1 MAEANKAP
9 VAKQPS
15 LEPIESVVVKK
26 FYAPNN
32 QMMEVGQP
40 YVYSPDENEDEAK
53 RLPYPWPLLR
63 PQNKSLEKELSKEYF
78 DWKAIKD
85 ENINLKADGSGGDAI
100 LQLAKLLGKLSK
112 EN

>member
-1 MAEANKAP
+1 MAEPLKT
-9 VAKQPS
+9 QPKVSS
-15 LEPIESVVVKK
+15 LEPIESTVVKK

-40 YVYSPDENEDEAK
+40 YVYSPDENPDESG
-53 RLPYPWPLLR
+53 RLPYPWPLIR
-63 PQNKSLEKELSKEYF
+63 PQDKALEASLSKEYF
-78 DWKAIKD
+78 DWKKLKD
-85 ENINLKADGSGGDAI
+85 ENINLKADTSGDAV